1 MSTIA
6 TPASPTRPPVRQV
19 EDDEVLLRL
28 SVEQYHVMIQ
38 SGVFSDDERVELLEG
53 LLVTKM
59 PKNPAHVTAKR
70 LLLRALEAV
79 LPVGWFVDS
88 QEPLTTSDSEPE
100 PDLGVIQGDFNN
112 YTDHHPGPSDSA
124 LIVEIADSSLR
135 RDRGRKKRIYS
146 RASVPVYWIVNLVD
160 RQIEVY
166 TDPTGPGETPDYRH
180 HDDFRP
186 GTSVPVV
193 IDGKEVGRL
202 DVAKLL
208 P

>member
-135 RDRGRKKRIYS
+135 RDRGRKKRVYS

-166 TDPTGPGETPDYRH
+166 TLPSGATVASAFAQRQDYRMG
-180 HDDFRP
+180 DDVP
-186 GTSVPVV
+186 LLLDGTAVANIPVR
-193 IDGKEVGRL
+193 D
-202 DVAKLL
+202 LL